1 MGREGFA
8 ALLFR
13 IGGKQPASDFDAS
26 SLGITFADQAT
37 LSVALDLAELIA
49 IDRGVKGGARLLAC
63 ASAGERTQ
71 QGIEYERRQN
81 GENDPEQHLGR
92 TSAYPGRLAIGERP
106 QGGKLRERGAR

>member
-49 IDRGVKGGARLLAC
+49 IDRGVKGGARLLAAGPRFW
-63 ASAGERTQ
+63 ASSSARAGILATERARAPAAANHKNRLRVSGYIVDLLPST
-71 QGIEYERRQN
+71 GPRQ
-81 GENDPEQHLGR
+81 
-92 TSAYPGRLAIGERP
+92 S
-106 QGGKLRERGAR
+106 